1 MDRDKAIRS
10 AKLTAAGVL
19 DKARARTAVSL
30 AGGQIAPSKYLPDVP
45 RQVHAAGGKVAFM
58 QGNHPDV
65 PDVMYHG
72 TGAAKDFTSFAMPG
86 NKTGR
91 KTGGNA
97 IYLSTSPE
105 TASTFA
111 NYGQNPRVI
120 PAHVSAK
127 NPFDFRNPDHIDALQ
142 GALTKNFK
150 SWFPGAMY
158 GPQTAINWMRGGD
171 FGLLEN
177 DNVRS
182 WMKRRGHDGYFVT
195 EGEGKPLNLAVFKPE
210 QVKSA
215 ISATTFDPTDPDMT
229 RAAGGRIGKAYG
241 GGYVPQAA
249 LPQLRLAVAQ
259 PLQQQ
264 QPQGASWL
272 NTLTDLAVA
281 AKKEPEAPQPQESP
295 SAASEGHAGVSANA
309 QAALDALRKGW
320 TGQDFNVIS
329 DYRSPSQNQTAGGA
343 KGSQHLHGNAFDIDT
358 SGWTPEQK
366 LELATQAYNAG
377 FRGFGFYDNNLH
389 FDVGGQRAWGPSYHN
404 DSIPEWAQPW
414 TQQYVYRADGGK
426 VGGYIPQQTV
436 KAYKLFRTK
445 GDGKLYPLFVNAEK
459 PVPMGQW
466 LEAEEGPQGKA
477 RGKVKS
483 KLGDLAYRPGWHAGD
498 LPIATHIGGKSDPS
512 LKKPDYRPDNHVW
525 AEVEMAADKDWQS
538 VANTRGK
545 GAKAHIT
552 DQVPMGGFYRYKTNP
567 NMTGSWLIGG
577 NMKVN
582 RVMSDDEVK
591 AVNDAAGTADLP
603 RLNEIQKAGGGEVD
617 GREYFDEGGATGDNF
632 QSWFGN
638 SVTHTNGEPHVFYT
652 GTSKDKDF
660 TGFNVG
666 RHGAWFTRD
675 PAVASS
681 YAEQND
687 SQGYKM
693 DGWRM
698 VKTNTASRVI
708 PAYVKAEN
716 PYTGDYDGE
725 IGDNYKKV
733 QSDWFDTL
741 RAKGHDAWMPASQG
755 GNLVVALKEPQQIK
769 SIYNNGKFD
778 PKQKHMGKA
787 EGGSIE
793 AYHGSPHDFDQF
805 DISKIN
811 TGEGA
816 QSYGHGLYFA
826 GNEGVAKSYR
836 DALQFPS
843 VRNPSSAVE
852 KVADDLNYHRGNV
865 EGVRGIYEGMVKS
878 GSDEAKALASEKL
891 KAMPEAISRY
901 KGHMYKV
908 KLNVGPHEL
917 LDWDKPLSEQHPNVQ
932 AALGRMDPDQWHPSG
947 SDYDATESGQMAY
960 HRLIDAGNK
969 QGAIGE
975 HLRAGNPMKRGDKW
989 ASEALMAQGIKG
1001 IRYRDAGSRGDT
1013 DGDPTHNYV
1022 MFHHDPVEV
1031 TQKYAYGGNVT
1042 DITLPLAMKAATSDA
1057 MPKPVSDLVGNV
1069 NSRFNA
1075 SAEAYQNAK
1084 ADGAFDNVRM
1094 GDVFR
1099 YNDNPRMPPMKVV
1112 SHTMRHV
1119 KTWGGSEPP
1128 EKVYNDHFPVAEL
1141 ERQDSSA
1148 DVKPYPV
1155 EFLEKSGKYTLVGR
1169 APRAVK
1175 AGGGEIDGVSN
1186 NQIGGYENA
1195 QASEGSGAAGT
1206 QALGLLG
1213 SGGVRG
1219 SQGVLSAPP
1228 QASGEEDLIGL
1239 PKSVKMPKLG
1249 QTITAAHDPRIRQ
1262 VARDYARTAGI
1273 DYNPPTTYQKVDP
1286 ARAKRI
1292 ADAYEAMPHDPQH
1305 PLVKA
1310 SYDALLRE
1318 TKGQYDAM
1326 KRAGVNL
1333 EFYPDVNNDP
1343 YKSNPRLAVE
1353 DLRHNN
1359 HMYVYPTDAGYG
1371 TGDAMP
1377 GADENPMLRDSGE
1390 RWNGKPVMFNDLFR
1404 AVHDYFG
1411 HAKDGVGFRAD
1422 GEENAWRSHAAMFS
1436 PLARIALGTE
1446 TRGQNSWLNYG
1457 PHGDKNRTAAT
1468 EDTVFAPQKLGVLPP
1483 WVHHEG
1489 AEFIRPEERAQM
1501 EDLYRRYN
1509 KAVGGALALTRRFTK
1524 DGMAAT
1530 MSLKSKGK

>member
-1 MDRDKAIRS
+1 MDKDKAIRS

-19 DKARARTAVSL
+19 DKARARTAVSR
-30 AGGQIAPSKYLPDVP
+30 AGGQIAPSKYLPGVP
-45 RQVHAAGGKVAFM
+45 RQVHADGGKVLPKGYSIHVDPDRLGVLAHYNGRPVGQLTLSRNRETGDLTAFQM
-58 QGNHPDV
+58 AVHPKHQRKGLMSAMHDAAEDAFGPMKPDQTLTDQGFAFWKGYRPDAV
-65 PDVMYHG
+65 SNNLRFHADKLMGQTVQ
-72 TGAAKDFTSFAMPG
+72 TSSGPG
-86 NKTGR
+86 
-91 KTGGNA
+91 
-97 IYLSTSPE
+97 
-105 TASTFA
+105 
-111 NYGQNPRVI
+111 V
-120 PAHVSAK
+120 
-127 NPFDFRNPDHIDALQ
+127 
-142 GALTKNFK
+142 
-150 SWFPGAMY
+150 
-158 GPQTAINWMRGGD
+158 
-171 FGLLEN
+171 
-177 DNVRS
+177 
-182 WMKRRGHDGYFVT
+182 
-195 EGEGKPLNLAVFKPE
+195 
-210 QVKSA
+210 VKSVGRNGMNA
-215 ISATTFDPTDPDMT
+215 DLTDPDKAGRTAWAMARNNEDVLRNVGIDPST
-229 RAAGGRIGKAYG
+229 LQYAA

-249 LPQLRLAVAQ
+249 LPIKRLPVAQ
-259 PLQQQ
+259 PLPQQ

-281 AKKEPEAPQPQESP
+281 AKKPEEASQPQESP
-295 SAASEGHAGVSANA
+295 SAASEGHAPTTGVSANA

-477 RGKVKS
+477 QGKVKS

-545 GAKAHIT
+545 GAKAHIA

-617 GREYFDEGGATGDNF
+617 GREYFDEGGTAGDNF
-632 QSWFGN
+632 KDWFGN

-826 GNEGVAKSYR
+826 GNEGVARYYR
-836 DALQFPS
+836 DTLRPDLPLVHIDGKNTGQRIMDADQTIQNMLREGKTPEQYHKFLLESPRHASLQK
-843 VRNPSSAVE
+843 A
-852 KVADDLNYHRGNV
+852 
-865 EGVRGIYEGMVKS
+865 YETA
-878 GSDEAKALASEKL
+878 SDEDTGLGITDKDVAQWDLEGFHKKL
-891 KAMPEAISRY
+891 DDIKGYFGKKIGAHIPV
-901 KGHMYKV
+901 GHMYKV

-917 LDWDKPLSEQHPNVQ
+917 LDWDAPLSEQHPNVQ

-1022 MFHHDPVEV
+1022 MFHHDPVKV
-1031 TQKYAYGGNVT
+1031 TQKYAYGGEVDDPMIGQHNTSAKGVEVASSIGGIPMPSMAISKTAHPLDKFGDVTLLAHPGMVTPSRDTNVWPADTYTGRQPRGDEEFT
-1042 DITLPLAMKAATSDA
+1042 DPKAINRAMKASPDFGHMRDITYWTEATDNLGKADEMMKTAQLGVARGIDPKQHDSFHDYVSEVRRQLGYGQYVNDH
-1057 MPKPVSDLVGNV
+1057 MPGLRAYGDVKRVLYPKDLYTASGNRKKPVDYTLDAVMKRMQKDKASEAGAENWNYGSGNF
-1069 NSRFNA
+1069 RAIHTPKFA
-1075 SAEAYQNAK
+1075 SMGEIK
-1084 ADGAFDNVRM
+1084 ADRGLII
-1094 GDVFR
+1094 
-1099 YNDNPRMPPMKVV
+1099 PSEQMKP
-1112 SHTMRHV
+1112 V
-1119 KTWGGSEPP
+1119 K
-1128 EKVYNDHFPVAEL
+1128 
-1141 ERQDSSA
+1141 
-1148 DVKPYPV
+1148 
-1155 EFLEKSGKYTLVGR
+1155 
-1169 APRAVK
+1169 
-1175 AGGGEIDGVSN
+1175 
-1186 NQIGGYENA
+1186 
-1195 QASEGSGAAGT
+1195 
-1206 QALGLLG
+1206 
-1213 SGGVRG
+1213 
-1219 SQGVLSAPP
+1219 SQF
-1228 QASGEEDLIGL
+1228 E
-1239 PKSVKMPKLG
+1239 
-1249 QTITAAHDPRIRQ
+1249 
-1262 VARDYARTAGI
+1262 
-1273 DYNPPTTYQKVDP
+1273 
-1286 ARAKRI
+1286 
-1292 ADAYEAMPHDPQH
+1292 DAYNG
-1305 PLVKA
+1305 LVEKLVQA
-1310 SYDALLRE
+1310 R
-1318 TKGQYDAM
+1318 GQ
-1326 KRAGVNL
+1326 K
-1333 EFYPDVNNDP
+1333 
-1343 YKSNPRLAVE
+1343 
-1353 DLRHNN
+1353 
-1359 HMYVYPTDAGYG
+1359 
-1371 TGDAMP
+1371 
-1377 GADENPMLRDSGE
+1377 
-1390 RWNGKPVMFNDLFR
+1390 
-1404 AVHDYFG
+1404 
-1411 HAKDGVGFRAD
+1411 GFRAYD
-1422 GEENAWRSHAAMFS
+1422 EAADALTEISKGRKADWFGQVPPDLMSEIKALSRHASKMPTEYFEAKSKRAIPLSAFPAAMVPKS
-1436 PLARIALGTE
+1436 DTE
-1446 TRGQNSWLNYG
+1446 TARRLTEAGVKNVMTYG
-1457 PHGDKNRTAAT
+1457 S
-1468 EDTVFAPQKLGVLPP
+1468 
-1483 WVHHEG
+1483 
-1489 AEFIRPEERAQM
+1489 PEEKLA
-1501 EDLYRRYN
+1501 LYRSQPDLMFKN
-1509 KAVGGALALTRRFTK
+1509 GGKALALTRRFTK
-1524 DGMAAT
+1524 DGKAAT
-1530 MSLKSKGK
+1530 MALKPKGK

>member
-1 MDRDKAIRS
+1 MDKDKAIRS
-10 AKLTAAGVL
+10 AKLTAARVL
-19 DKARARTAVSL
+19 DKARARTAVNR

-45 RQVHAAGGKVAFM
+45 RQVHAAGGKVDFM

-65 PDVMYHG
+65 PEVLYHG
-72 TGAAKDFTSFAMPG
+72 NALKIAKKGWTDEIDPEQTQKNIAAQDFRTFKPSDWG
-86 NKTGR
+86 NYGKG
-91 KTGGNA
+91 
-97 IYLSTSPE
+97 IYLTDSPKV
-105 TASTFA
+105 ASDFA
-111 NYGQNPRVI
+111 QGVRADRKEEMPFGQVMKL
-120 PAHVSAK
+120 HVSMK
-127 NPFDFRNPDHIDALQ
+127 QPFTDDALQ
-142 GALTKNFK
+142 HPAWKDYIKKALTRHYLPHDEDRNARDAFLQKLDN
-150 SWFPGAMY
+150 G
-158 GPQTAINWMRGGD
+158 TATVRDMFVRDTPHGTMVNQWG
-171 FGLLEN
+171 N
-177 DNVRS
+177 DDIHDTIRRS
-182 WMKRRGHDGYFVT
+182 GFDGIIAHRPDGTKEYV
-195 EGEGKPLNLAVFKPE
+195 AFKPE

-215 ISATTFDPTDPDMT
+215 ISATKFDPTDPDMT
-229 RAAGGRIGKAYG
+229 RAAGGKVLPKGYSIHVDPDRLGVLAHYKGRPVGQLTLSRNRETGDLTAFQMAVHPKHQRKGLMSAMHDAAEDAFGPMKPDQTLTDQGFAFWKGYRPDAVSNNLRFHADKLMGQTVQTSSGPGVVKSVGRNGMNADLTDPDKAGRTAWAMARNNEDVLRNVGIDPSTLQYAA

-249 LPQLRLAVAQ
+249 LPIKRLPVAQ

-264 QPQGASWL
+264 QQQGSPF
-272 NTLTDLAVA
+272 LTGMAELAGMVD
-281 AKKEPEAPQPQESP
+281 KKEPEAPQESP
-295 SAASEGHAGVSANA
+295 SAASEGHNGVSANA

-320 TGQDFNVIS
+320 TGQDFSVIS
-329 DYRSPSQNQTAGGA
+329 DYRDPDKNQAVGGA

-414 TQQYVYRADGGK
+414 TQQYVYRADGG
-426 VGGYIPQQTV
+426 
-436 KAYKLFRTK
+436 R
-445 GDGKLYPLFVNAEK
+445 
-459 PVPMGQW
+459 
-466 LEAEEGPQGKA
+466 
-477 RGKVKS
+477 
-483 KLGDLAYRPGWHAGD
+483 
-498 LPIATHIGGKSDPS
+498 
-512 LKKPDYRPDNHVW
+512 
-525 AEVEMAADKDWQS
+525 VE
-538 VANTRGK
+538 
-545 GAKAHIT
+545 
-552 DQVPMGGFYRYKTNP
+552 
-567 NMTGSWLIGG
+567 
-577 NMKVN
+577 
-582 RVMSDDEVK
+582 
-591 AVNDAAGTADLP
+591 
-603 RLNEIQKAGGGEVD
+603 
-617 GREYFDEGGATGDNF
+617 NF

-687 SQGYKM
+687 SQGFKW
-693 DGWRM
+693 DGGKPIR
-698 VKTNTASRVI
+698 TNTASRVI
-708 PAYVKAEN
+708 PAYIKAEN
-716 PYTGDYDGE
+716 PYTGELPDEAIRG
-725 IGDNYKKV
+725 NYKAS
-733 QSDWFDTL
+733 QSDWFDKL
-741 RAKGHDAWMPASQG
+741 RRMGHDAWMPASQG

-778 PKQKHMGKA
+778 PKQKHMG
-787 EGGSIE
+787 
-793 AYHGSPHDFDQF
+793 
-805 DISKIN
+805 
-811 TGEGA
+811 
-816 QSYGHGLYFA
+816 
-826 GNEGVAKSYR
+826 
-836 DALQFPS
+836 
-843 VRNPSSAVE
+843 
-852 KVADDLNYHRGNV
+852 
-865 EGVRGIYEGMVKS
+865 
-878 GSDEAKALASEKL
+878 
-891 KAMPEAISRY
+891 
-901 KGHMYKV
+901 
-908 KLNVGPHEL
+908 
-917 LDWDKPLSEQHPNVQ
+917 
-932 AALGRMDPDQWHPSG
+932 
-947 SDYDATESGQMAY
+947 
-960 HRLIDAGNK
+960 
-969 QGAIGE
+969 
-975 HLRAGNPMKRGDKW
+975 
-989 ASEALMAQGIKG
+989 
-1001 IRYRDAGSRGDT
+1001 
-1013 DGDPTHNYV
+1013 
-1022 MFHHDPVEV
+1022 
-1031 TQKYAYGGNVT
+1031 
-1042 DITLPLAMKAATSDA
+1042 
-1057 MPKPVSDLVGNV
+1057 
-1069 NSRFNA
+1069 
-1075 SAEAYQNAK
+1075 
-1084 ADGAFDNVRM
+1084 
-1094 GDVFR
+1094 
-1099 YNDNPRMPPMKVV
+1099 
-1112 SHTMRHV
+1112 
-1119 KTWGGSEPP
+1119 
-1128 EKVYNDHFPVAEL
+1128 
-1141 ERQDSSA
+1141 
-1148 DVKPYPV
+1148 
-1155 EFLEKSGKYTLVGR
+1155 
-1169 APRAVK
+1169 K

-1273 DYNPPTTYQKVDP
+1273 DYNPPTAYQKVDP

-1326 KRAGVNL
+1326 KHAGVNL

-1411 HAKDGVGFRAD
+1411 HAKEGVGFRAD

-1457 PHGDKNRTAAT
+1457 PHGDKNRNAAT

-1489 AEFIRPEERAQM
+1489 AEFIRPHERAQM